1 MGEEWL
7 GEIRGKSDEKKKKA
21 GFSLLSAKVSGI
33 KALIRNTGGLPS

>member
-7 GEIRGKSDEKKKKA
+7 GGIRGKSNEKKKA

-33 KALIRNTGGLPS
+33 KALIRNTGGLSS